1 MIYIGKFFKG
11 LWSAINFSRKL
22 ILNLIFFGLLAVIVL
37 SIPQQNGAIKVP
49 EGAVLKLNFEG
60 KLVEELTYIDP
71 VDAAFGEFFSSN
83 DQPKEVLVDDVV
95 KVINNAANDSRISMI
110 LLDLQSLHGAHLNK
124 LDTISKALINFKQSG
139 KKIIAHGSYY
149 SQSQYFLAS
158 NADEISLHPYGAIKI
173 RGFANYPLYFKDALE
188 KLKITQHIYRVG
200 TYKSAVEPFI
210 RNDMSPAAKE
220 ANQLWLDEL
229 WSQYK
234 SDIAEARKFETS
246 NFDDKADQYLAKM
259 KQVSGDYAQYALQ
272 NNWVDVL
279 QTDQQLQAKLI
290 QEAGPSF
297 SGKTFKNISFNKYL
311 SSLNSPAALTLPSQD
326 SVAVI
331 VARGN
336 IVDGKQKAGKIG
348 GDSTA
353 ALLKKARLNDNV
365 KAVVLRIDSG
375 GGSMFASEIIRN
387 EVLAIKEAGKPVIAS
402 MSSVAAS
409 GGYWIAMSADEIWA
423 APSTITG
430 SIGVFGT
437 ILTFEK
443 SLNSLGIYS
452 DGVATTEL
460 NNISLSRGI
469 SEDLSDVFQLGV
481 EDAYD
486 KFITLVAQER
496 ELSKEAVNKVAQGR
510 VWTATQAQSF
520 GLVDKLG
527 NKQDAIDAAAQLAQ
541 LDNYDVIT
549 IEQTLSEKDQFLKE
563 LFNTKLVSTYILPEP
578 SSNNLLQRVISSFGG
593 LGEQMIEQFDEIN
606 QFNDPK
612 GIYSRCLTCDVIY

>member
-11 LWSAINFSRKL
+11 LWAALNFSRKL
-22 ILNLIFFGLLAVIVL
+22 VLNLVFFGLLAVIIL
-37 SIPQQNGAIKVP
+37 SIPQQEAHINVP
-49 EGAVLKLNFEG
+49 DGAVLNLNLNG
-60 KLVEELTYIDP
+60 SLVEELTYVDP
-71 VDAAFGEFFSSN
+71 IDAAFGEAFSSN
-83 DQPKEVLVDDVV
+83 DQPKEILVDDVV
-95 KVINNAANDSRISMI
+95 KVINSAAQDSRIQV
-110 LLDLQSLHGAHLNK
+110 LLLNLKSLHGAHLNK
-124 LDTISKALINFKQSG
+124 LDAIAKAIVYFKKSG
-139 KKIIAHGSYY
+139 KKVIAHGAYY

-158 NADEISLHPYGAIKI
+158 YADEISLHPYGGVEL

-188 KLKITQHIYRVG
+188 KLKVTQHIFRVG

-229 WSQYK
+229 WTQYK
-234 SDIAEARKFETS
+234 SDIATAREFEVS
-246 NFDDKADQYLAKM
+246 NFDEKAGQYLAKM
-259 KQVSGDYAQYALQ
+259 QAVDGDYAQYALQ
-272 NNWVDVL
+272 NSWVDTL
-279 QTDQQLQAKLI
+279 QTDQQLQTNLI
-290 QEAGPSF
+290 EQVGKNA
-297 SGKTFKNISFNKYL
+297 SGKSFKNISFSKYL
-311 SSLNSPAALTLPSQD
+311 ESLNNQPSFVMPSD
-326 SVAVI
+326 NKVAVI

-336 IVDGKQKAGKIG
+336 IVDGKQKAGRIG

-353 ALLKKARLNDNV
+353 ALLKKARLNEKV

-402 MSSVAAS
+402 MGSVAAS

-437 ILTFEK
+437 ILTFEN
-443 SLNSLGIYS
+443 SLNSMGIYS

-469 SEDLSDVFQLGV
+469 SDKLSQVFQLGV
-481 EDAYD
+481 ENAYD
-486 KFITLVAQER
+486 KFISLVAQER
-496 ELSKEAVNKVAQGR
+496 RLEKSAVDEVAQGR

-527 NKQDAIDAAAQLAQ
+527 DKKDAINAAASLAQ
-541 LDNYDVIT
+541 LEEFDVIT
-549 IEQTLSEKDQFLKE
+549 IEQTLSEKDQ
-563 LFNTKLVSTYILPEP
+563 
-578 SSNNLLQRVISSFGG
+578 LLRDLLGSAMISSLIETDGSYNNIIAKLSKLFGG
-593 LGEQMIEQFDEIN
+593 FGEQVVEQLNIVNE
-606 QFNDPK
+606 FNDPNH
-612 GIYSRCLTCDVIY
+612 IYTRCLTCEVTY

>member
-1 MIYIGKFFKG
+1 MSYIGKFFKG
-11 LWSAINFSRKL
+11 LWAAINFSRKVV
-22 ILNLIFFGLLAVIVL
+22 LNLVFFGLLAVIIM
-37 SIPQQNGAIKVP
+37 SIPQQEAQIHVP
-49 EGAVLKLNFEG
+49 DGAVLKLNLNG
-60 KLVEELTYIDP
+60 SLVEELTYVDP

-83 DQPKEVLVDDVV
+83 DQPKEILVDDVV
-95 KVINNAANDSRISMI
+95 KVISNAAKDERVSIL
-110 LLDLQSLHGAHLNK
+110 LLDLKSLHGAHLNK
-124 LDTISKALINFKQSG
+124 LDAIANAITEFKAAG
-139 KKIIAHGSYY
+139 KKVIAHGAYY

-158 NADEISLHPYGAIKI
+158 YADEISLHPYGGIEL
-173 RGFANYPLYFKDALE
+173 RGFANYPLYFKDALD
-188 KLKITQHIYRVG
+188 KLKVTQHVFRVG

-220 ANQLWLDEL
+220 ANQLWLNEL

-234 SDIAEARKFETS
+234 SDIASAR
-246 NFDDKADQYLAKM
+246 NFDVVNFDEKADQYLAKM
-259 KQVSGDYAQYALQ
+259 AAVNGDYAQYALQ
-272 NNWVDVL
+272 NKWVDTL

-290 QEAGPSF
+290 EEVGASS
-297 SGKTFKNISFNKYL
+297 SGKTYKNISFNKYL
-311 SSLNSPAALTLPSQD
+311 KSIDTQSNLTIPSSNQ
-326 SVAVI
+326 VAVI

-336 IVDGKQKAGKIG
+336 IVDGKQKAGRIG

-353 ALLKKARLNDNV
+353 ALLKKARLNDDV

-375 GGSMFASEIIRN
+375 GGSMFASEVIRN
-387 EVLAIKEAGKPVIAS
+387 EVLAIKEAGKPIVAS
-402 MSSVAAS
+402 MGSVAAS

-437 ILTFEK
+437 ILTFEN

-460 NNISLSRGI
+460 HDISLSRGI
-469 SEDLSDVFQLGV
+469 SDKLSQVFQLGV
-481 EDAYD
+481 ENAYD

-496 ELSKEAVNKVAQGR
+496 GLAKEAVDNVAQGR

-527 NKQDAIDAAAQLAQ
+527 DKQDAINAAAKLAQ
-541 LDNYDVIT
+541 LDNFDVIT

-563 LFNTKLVSTYILPEP
+563 LLGSAMMST
-578 SSNNLLQRVISSFGG
+578 LLETEHKSDNVLSRFTSLFGG
-593 LGEQMIEQFDEIN
+593 LGAQVIEQLDIVE
-606 QFNDPK
+606 QFNDPNHV
-612 GIYSRCLTCDVIY
+612 YTRCLTCEVSY